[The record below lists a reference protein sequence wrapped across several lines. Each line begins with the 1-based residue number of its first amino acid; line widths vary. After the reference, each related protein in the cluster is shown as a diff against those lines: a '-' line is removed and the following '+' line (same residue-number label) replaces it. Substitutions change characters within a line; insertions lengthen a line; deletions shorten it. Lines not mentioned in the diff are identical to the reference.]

1 MANAVTGPGPTAALQ
16 PRGVGEILGEA
27 FELYKK
33 NAALLLVTAAIA
45 MGPVYVVKDAILAA
59 ALAPVATAG
68 LEADADRLKDLEKQM
83 EQAQGRGAS
92 PAEIQAIAARQMES
106 ALGSATKGAGALAGV
121 GVMLL
126 GLCLTIPLFVLAAY
140 LAQAALTVVVADRA
154 RAGTMGWQEAW
165 RVVLRNLGAL
175 VVTSLIVVIGVAVGL
190 VFCVLPG
197 LLFSFFA
204 ALTVP
209 VVLLE
214 KKSGTTAIGT
224 RWSWSRRTGCASSW
238 CSSSSASCRWSHP
251 GWAD

>member
-68 LEADADRLKDLEKQM
+68 VAVAPAGRGGLEAEADRLKDLEKQM
-83 EQAQGRGAS
+83 EQAQGRGGS

-126 GLCLTIPLFVLAAY
+126 GLCLTIPLFVLAA
-140 LAQAALTVVVADRA
+140 
-154 RAGTMGWQEAW
+154 
-165 RVVLRNLGAL
+165 
-175 VVTSLIVVIGVAVGL
+175 
-190 VFCVLPG
+190 
-197 LLFSFFA
+197 
-204 ALTVP
+204 
-209 VVLLE
+209 
-214 KKSGTTAIGT
+214 
-224 RWSWSRRTGCASSW
+224 
-238 CSSSSASCRWSHP
+238 
-251 GWAD
+251 